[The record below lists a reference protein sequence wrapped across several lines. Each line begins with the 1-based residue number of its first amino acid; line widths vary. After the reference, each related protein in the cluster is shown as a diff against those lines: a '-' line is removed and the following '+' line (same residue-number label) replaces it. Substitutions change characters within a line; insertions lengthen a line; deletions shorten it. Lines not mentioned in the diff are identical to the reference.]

1 MRTSKI
7 LTYIMYIL
15 VLLGALA
22 VASWAMFMIK
32 LWVVKNY
39 TPIPGFIG
47 YSVICIFIGLL
58 LGLEHIVKEFRKGG
72 NWSVNAIRLII
83 MGVPSGIFAFF
94 MALHFTLPIRLP
106 SFLSY
111 HNLFFEVSG
120 IIFGYTLMTSL
131 YKKQAIVKG
140 EFNESHE
147 C

>member
-15 VLLGALA
+15 VMLGALA
-22 VASWAMFMIK
+22 VASWGMFMIK
-32 LWVVKNY
+32 LWVGRNF
-39 TPIPGFIG
+39 TPIPGYIG

-72 NWSVNAIRLII
+72 NWSLNAIRLII
-83 MGVPSGIFAFF
+83 MGVPSGIFAFYLTLVF
-94 MALHFTLPIRLP
+94 WLPIRLP

-120 IIFGYTLMTSL
+120 IIFGYTLMTSF
-131 YKKQAIVKG
+131 YKKQAILSPEVDNSVK
-140 EFNESHE
+140 
-147 C
+147 